1 MPIASGTVEARVRAQ
16 VGIRRTSRT
25 RRTLRLAGGVHPGL
39 PDGIATLQRR
49 TRHSGWALVK
59 RKPLK
64 AIDANTSRYRFRV
77 FKQRRARYYR
87 VKVAARDGG
96 AHLGDNSAVRRV
108 GRRR

>member
-1 MPIASGTVEARVRAQ
+1 M
-16 VGIRRTSRT
+16 
-25 RRTLRLAGGVHPGL
+25 
-39 PDGIATLQRR
+39 
-49 TRHSGWALVK
+49 LVT

-77 FKQRRARYYR
+77 FKQRRGRFYR